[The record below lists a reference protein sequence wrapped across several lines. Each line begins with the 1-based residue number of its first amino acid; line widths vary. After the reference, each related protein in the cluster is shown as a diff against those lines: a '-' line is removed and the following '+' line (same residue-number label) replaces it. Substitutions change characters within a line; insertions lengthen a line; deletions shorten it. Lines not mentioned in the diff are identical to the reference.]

1 MQADPS
7 QLRPCNQRFPQVSAE
22 LQAAMD
28 AWKSELLSDH
38 RKVARPYP
46 VGHRAF
52 KYTQLPARDGTPFGT
67 IARSAKAPNSSY
79 FTNWTT
85 EQDKVVWPIELLDTG
100 DSK

>member
-38 RKVARPYP
+38 RKVERPYP

-67 IARSAKAPNSSY
+67 IARSAKAPNVPISQ
-79 FTNWTT
+79 TGPT
-85 EQDKVVWPIELLDTG
+85 EQDKVVWPIECLILG